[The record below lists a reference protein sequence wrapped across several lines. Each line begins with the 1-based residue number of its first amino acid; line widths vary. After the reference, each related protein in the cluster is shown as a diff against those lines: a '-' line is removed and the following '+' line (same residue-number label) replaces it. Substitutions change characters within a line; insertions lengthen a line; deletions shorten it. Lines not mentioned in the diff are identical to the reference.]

1 LEFGQAPGLAAQAA
15 GAQLDASFEVALV
28 LLQVLRPQEQP
39 LAPDDLVVLR
49 HPLAA
54 RPSRRPRTQ
63 DKPCP
68 GRTAAV
74 RSGRART
81 ARPAARILA
90 SLPERGPT
98 IRLSGRRGAGP
109 ISAASAAPRR
119 PWRTRRRTG
128 SGSIRPD
135 RARCAR

>member
-1 LEFGQAPGLAAQAA
+1 HRERRAVGEHPARAAQADATDCEQVRFELEFGQAPGLAAQAA

-109 ISAASAAPRR
+109 
-119 PWRTRRRTG
+119 
-128 SGSIRPD
+128 
-135 RARCAR
+135 